1 MKKLM
6 LKSNLPLISVVMP
19 TYNSAK
25 YLTVA
30 INSILDQSFKNFE
43 FIIIDDGSF
52 DKTKKILKEF
62 KKIDKRIKLIKNKT
76 NLGIVKS
83 LNKGIEKAKGKFVA
97 RMDSDDWSY
106 PERLKKQF
114 NFMKR
119 HPDVVICGGK
129 INICDENLNIKN
141 TRDYPTSDK
150 KIRENI
156 FKLNPF
162 AHPAVMYLKAAFI
175 KAGGYN
181 EKLFTVEDYDLYFRL
196 GNFGKLGNLSGN
208 LLKLRTHKNSI
219 SNKFINKQARLNLYV
234 RLKAVNEYGY
244 KMSFYDNIYFVLNVF
259 GIIFIPGYLKFKA
272 YNLLRKYF

>member
-1 MKKLM
+1 M
-6 LKSNLPLISVVMP
+6 LKSNPPLISVVMP
-19 TYNSAK
+19 TFNSAK
-25 YLTVA
+25 YLTAA
-30 INSILDQSFKNFE
+30 ISSILNQTLKNFE
-43 FIIIDDGSF
+43 FIIIDDGST
-52 DKTKKILKEF
+52 DSTGKIIKRF
-62 KKIDKRIKLIKNKT
+62 SRKDKRIIIIKNKI

-83 LNKGIEKAKGKFVA
+83 LNKGIEKSKGEYIA

-106 PERLKKQF
+106 PDRLGKQIS
-114 NFMKR
+114 FMKK

-129 INICDENLNIKN
+129 INICDENLKIKS
-141 TRDYPTSDK
+141 TRHYPTTDK

-156 FKLNPF
+156 FEINPF
-162 AHPAVMYLKAAFI
+162 AHPAVMYKKTAVI

-196 GNFGKLGNLSGN
+196 GKFGKFRNLTSN
-208 LLKLRTHKNSI
+208 LLKLRTHKNSV

-244 KMSFYDNIYFVLNVF
+244 KMSLYDNIYFVLNVF
-259 GIIFIPGYLKFKA
+259 GIIFIPSFLKFKA